1 MPSARPLPRKPFKDG
16 FDRDLVQATRLRI
29 AAVEPRFD
37 GSRFEGLATAGLEDL
52 EMMARVGQI
61 ADALHRTLPA
71 PTSAALDAL
80 VRALPPRA
88 ADRRDTSGNASGNA
102 GGNASGEASTEAPAH
117 GNLLWPWG
125 EFIARYGLDDLEASF
140 QAMLELTQ
148 RFSAEFAIRPFL
160 ARDPEGML
168 RRLAPLVSHP
178 DPHVRRWVS
187 EGTRTRL
194 PWGKRVPALEAPAMA
209 SMRLDLLAALRHD
222 PSRYVQRSVANHL
235 QDLLRDDRGL
245 ALPVLAAWTREG
257 AESTDWIARHAA
269 RGLLRAGDAEVLALF
284 GFETVGLELE
294 VAEFSA
300 SRDQVA
306 VGDELTLALRLG
318 NRGSDEV
325 RLRLDYLM
333 EHPGARDRPRRKV
346 FRIGDVSVRPGEELH
361 RTVTHAFVHRTI
373 RDVRPGVHRFT
384 LQVNGLAM
392 AGVDVTVGE
401 SPPSPLPA

>member
-1 MPSARPLPRKPFKDG
+1 VPSARNPARQLPRKSFKDW
-16 FDRDLVQATRLRI
+16 FDRDLVRETRVRI

-37 GSRFEGLATAGLEDL
+37 GPRFESLAADGLENL

-61 ADALHRTLPA
+61 ADALHRTLPTPTA
-71 PTSAALDAL
+71 PALGAL
-80 VRALPPRA
+80 VRALPPRT
-88 ADRRDTSGNASGNA
+88 ADRRDAS
-102 GGNASGEASTEAPAH
+102 GNASGEASTEAPAH

-125 EFIARYGLDDLEASF
+125 EFIARYGLDDVDASF

-194 PWGKRVPALEAPAMA
+194 PWGKRVPSLEAPAMA
-209 SMRLDLLAALRHD
+209 AIRLELLAALRHD
-222 PSRYVQRSVANHL
+222 PSRYVRRSVANHL

-245 ALPVLAAWTREG
+245 ALPVLAAWVREG
-257 AESTDWIARHAA
+257 AESTDWIVRHAA

-284 GFETVGLELE
+284 GFEGVGLKVE

-300 SRDQVA
+300 SRDRVA
-306 VGDELTLALRLG
+306 VGDEITLALRLRNNG
-318 NRGSDEV
+318 ADEV

-333 EHPGARDRPRRKV
+333 EHPGARERQRRKV
-346 FRIGDVSVRPGEELH
+346 FRIGDASVRPGEELY
-361 RTVTHAFVHRTI
+361 RTVSHAFVHRTI
-373 RDVRPGVHRFT
+373 RDVRPGLHRFT
-384 LQVNGLAM
+384 LQLNGSALA
-392 AGVDVTVGE
+392 VIEVTVSE
-401 SPPSPLPA
+401 SLPRPLPA